1 MTDPSPAI
9 LASLLTDLQALSA
22 ATARLEARLRAE
34 MGLAPHDVTKAAAP
48 AVADDADL
56 DGQWGNPQ
64 VRKDPPRWTGQSYA
78 GANYSDCPPE
88 FLDTLAGF
96 LEWQAGKADEKNE
109 MASNGKPRS
118 MYLKKDASRARGH
131 AARNRAKAAPRRP
144 AAPSGVTG
152 RGSMGDQDDGDDM
165 PF

>member
-34 MGLAPHDVTKAAAP
+34 MGLAPHDVTKAAPP

-56 DGQWGNPQ
+56 DSQWGNPQ
-64 VRKDPPRWTGQSYA
+64 VRKDPPRWTGQSYV
-78 GANYSDCPPE
+78 GATYADCPPE

-96 LEWQAGKADEKNE
+96 LEWQAGKSEEKNE
-109 MASNGKPRS
+109 MTSSGKPRS
-118 MYLKKDASRARGH
+118 MYLKKDAARARGH
-131 AARNRAKAAPRRP
+131 AARNRAKTAPRRP
-144 AAPSGVTG
+144 AAPSNPTG
-152 RGSMGDQDDGDDM
+152 RGSMADEPGDDM

>member
-1 MTDPSPAI
+1 MTAPSPAI
-9 LASLLTDLQALSA
+9 LASLLTEAQALSA
-22 ATARLEARLRAE
+22 AAARLEAKLRAE
-34 MGLAPHDVTKAAAP
+34 MGLAPHDITKAAAP

-78 GANYSDCPPE
+78 GANYADCPPE
-88 FLDTLAGF
+88 FLDVLAGF

-109 MASNGKPRS
+109 MTNNGKPRAD
-118 MYLKKDASRARGH
+118 LIRRDAKRARGWS
-131 AARNRAKAAPRRP
+131 ARNRAKVAPRRP
-144 AAPSGVTG
+144 VTPSNVTG
-152 RGSMGDQDDGDDM
+152 RGSMADEPGDDM